1 MNLSENR
8 SVKPY
13 YSDGQIDIFDGI
25 HKVPRRLYTNVN
37 NVNNVSGNLTL
48 NSMMR
53 PLVEILW

>member
-25 HKVPRRLYTNVN
+25 HKVPCSLYT

-48 NSMMR
+48 NLMMR
-53 PLVEILW
+53 PIVEILW